1 MGATGLLGSNL
12 ISILDERNINFVGS
26 IRESSHTQR
35 FRQSISS
42 KLSLINNIYDYQILR
57 DYIDIHDPKIIVN
70 CLSLPAEKFKS
81 SSFKSFVDIYAS
93 VPVMIRHIC
102 SIKKIKYIHISSDG
116 VFSGQNGPYTES
128 DIPDPQDY
136 YGHAKLYGEV
146 GAEFG
151 IAIRTSI
158 IGHSLGNHS
167 GLLDWF
173 LSQKSSC
180 VGYSSYFFSGL
191 TARELSKIMV
201 DYLFEESSLKG
212 VINIGGPKISKYN
225 LLDSISKVYN
235 KEIEIKKELGETAN
249 RVLDSSKFI
258 KASGYKQASWESML
272 ADTKENQF

>member
-1 MGATGLLGSNL
+1 MKVLVMGATGLLGSNL

-26 IRESSHTQR
+26 IRKSSHTQR
-35 FRQSISS
+35 FRQSMSS
-42 KLSLINNIYDYQILR
+42 KLSLIDNIYDYQNLR

-81 SSFKSFVDIYAS
+81 SSFKSFIDIYAS

-128 DIPDPQDY
+128 DIPDPKDY

-158 IGHSLGNHS
+158 KIGRA
-167 GLLDWF
+167 
-173 LSQKSSC
+173 SC
-180 VGYSSYFFSGL
+180 
-191 TARELSKIMV
+191 RE
-201 DYLFEESSLKG
+201 
-212 VINIGGPKISKYN
+212 
-225 LLDSISKVYN
+225 
-235 KEIEIKKELGETAN
+235 
-249 RVLDSSKFI
+249 RV
-258 KASGYKQASWESML
+258 
-272 ADTKENQF
+272 